1 MKFITA
7 RDLRLRPGQVWEQLA
22 SEREIVVTS
31 NGKPVALLTG
41 VDEEN
46 VEKEILALRRARA
59 QIALDRLRQSAW
71 ARGLDRVPPKRIGS
85 IIAAVRRSRTR

>member
-59 QIALDRLRQSAW
+59 QIALDRLRQSAR
-71 ARGLDRVPPKRIGS
+71 ARGLDRLPPKRIGS
-85 IIAAVRRSRTR
+85 IIAAVRRRRTR